1 MSTYFSK
8 FPLIKYQEVFV
19 TDITRRINF
28 IEENLSDP
36 YVFLPYTVKEGE
48 KPEDIA
54 LLYYGSVDYT
64 WLVLLANGIND
75 PYNEWHMPQDQ
86 FNQYLIDKYSDLS
99 GKTGSE
105 VIDWLR
111 DETNDNNIV
120 YYYIETSNDVTTDD
134 ILELDT

>member
-1 MSTYFSK
+1 MSTYFSN

-75 PYNEWHMPQDQ
+75 PYNEWHMSQEQ

-120 YYYIETSNDVTTDD
+120 YYYIETSEEVTTDD